1 MHDGNQVQLW
11 DCNSND
17 PNQNWNTG
25 YMYNKLPKQSE
36 HGQSGTNQCGT
47 DSSPSSMCQTMWM
60 NDADDFC
67 LWAPPSSGSIGVTER
82 EEVAYC
88 TKSGRGTRV
97 IPDRTLTGVHF
108 VQTPD
113 YVQVTG
119 TGDFTKINVK
129 KGDYGGELDPHGAD
143 GNGNPIGGLVFGD
156 SFGKHLQYH
165 EWTTF
170 ISDSQFCMRACTGPN
185 AKQNC
190 QHIYDEQGCQWN
202 MPANYEPGIF
212 ESCKGDND
220 LPMGVYGAS
229 VWYQGH
235 GTAPAPHPVASSSE
249 CKSYPTISS
258 SHIKRDLSLERMVK
272 RAADPLITPAPLLF

>member
-1 MHDGNQVQLW
+1 MDLPNGSMHDGNQVQLW

-25 YMYNKLPKQSE
+25 YMYAVGDCSIDANSDTACNRYNKLPKQSE

-129 KGDYGGELDPHGAD
+129 KGDYGG
-143 GNGNPIGGLVFGD
+143 
-156 SFGKHLQYH
+156 GKH
-165 EWTTF
+165 TF
-170 ISDSQFCMRACTGPN
+170 
-185 AKQNC
+185 
-190 QHIYDEQGCQWN
+190 
-202 MPANYEPGIF
+202 
-212 ESCKGDND
+212 
-220 LPMGVYGAS
+220 
-229 VWYQGH
+229 
-235 GTAPAPHPVASSSE
+235 
-249 CKSYPTISS
+249 
-258 SHIKRDLSLERMVK
+258 
-272 RAADPLITPAPLLF
+272 LLFYFVFCVFSHRPHRIGPSWRWYVSISLTLR